1 VKAFGK
7 KGCASFRAAVYNLRF
22 MEAIFFAAILAGV
35 IAGLAIWLI
44 LRTHAATLQER
55 LVGRDARIVEL
66 ETRIGE
72 EIGQGSRAQ
81 AELARANQELATLET
96 RLTEERKATA
106 EKLDLLNE
114 TQAKL
119 SDAFKALSAEA
130 LKSNN
135 ESFLNLAGAT
145 LEKFQ
150 QGARHDLETRQNAI
164 DQLVKPVRETLQKFD
179 VKIGEIEKARLEAYG
194 GLTQQVR
201 GLADSQQ
208 TLQRETS
215 NLVKALGSPRV
226 RGRWGE
232 VQLRR
237 VVEIAGML
245 EFCDFDQQVHI
256 AGENGALR
264 PDLVVRLPGGK
275 SVVVDA
281 KTPMA
286 AYLEAIEAPDEISRK
301 AKLAEHARSIREH
314 MNSLGKKAYWEQ
326 FQAAPEF
333 VVLFLPGEN
342 FYSAALE
349 QEPALLEQQME
360 KNRVILATPTTLIAL
375 LHAFAYGWR
384 QEALAANAQAISELG
399 RELYDRISTM
409 NGHLAKLGG
418 GLKRAV
424 ESYNDAIASFDRRV
438 LISARKFRDLKAST
452 SQEIESIDP
461 IAVIPRVLSEPAGD
475 DMPKIL
481 PPLERL
487 L

>member
-1 VKAFGK
+1 MEGIFWG
-7 KGCASFRAAVYNLRF
+7 AV
-22 MEAIFFAAILAGV
+22 IAAIVTG
-35 IAGLAIWLI
+35 IGTWLV
-44 LRTHAATLQER
+44 LRTRVAMLQER
-55 LVGRDARIVEL
+55 LRARDGRIAEL
-66 ETRIGE
+66 EVRLVE
-72 EIGQGSRAQ
+72 QIGQLSSAQ
-81 AELARANQELATLET
+81 AELSQTRQEFARLEMQLA
-96 RLTEERKATA
+96 EERKAA
-106 EKLDLLNE
+106 IEKLGLLNE

-130 LKSNN
+130 LRSNN
-135 ESFLNLAGAT
+135 ESFLNLASAT

-150 QGARHDLETRQNAI
+150 EGARSDLEKRQTAI

-179 VKIGEIEKARLEAYG
+179 VKIGEIEKSRLEAYG

-201 GLADSQQ
+201 GLADTQQ

-245 EFCDFDQQVHI
+245 EYCDFDQQVHI
-256 AGENGALR
+256 DAEDGALR

-286 AYLEAIEAPDEISRK
+286 AYLEAIDAPDEITRK
-301 AKLAEHARSIREH
+301 AKLVEHARSIREH
-314 MNSLGKKAYWEQ
+314 MISLGKKAYWEQ
-326 FQAAPEF
+326 FQPAPEF

-349 QEPALLEQQME
+349 QEPTLLEEQMA

-409 NGHLAKLGG
+409 TGHLGKIGS

-424 ESYNDAIASFDRRV
+424 ESYNDAVASFEKRV
-438 LISARKFRDLKAST
+438 LVGARRFRDLKASNA
-452 SQEIESIDP
+452 SQEIEGADP
-461 IAVIPRVLSEPAGD
+461 VELLPRSVADATTDAPLDLPA
-475 DMPKIL
+475 PEEK
-481 PPLERL
+481 PAKTNPSS
-487 L
+487 

>member
-1 VKAFGK
+1 MA
-7 KGCASFRAAVYNLRF
+7 
-22 MEAIFFAAILAGV
+22 EFFFTAV
-35 IAGLAIWLI
+35 IAALVAGLGVWLV
-44 LRTHAATLQER
+44 LRARAATLRER
-55 LVGRDARIVEL
+55 LVARDSKIAELEARLGEEIAEASRLRSELAQAHRNLTEL
-66 ETRIGE
+66 ETRLI
-72 EIGQGSRAQ
+72 
-81 AELARANQELATLET
+81 
-96 RLTEERKATA
+96 EERKAA
-106 EKLDLLNE
+106 GEKLGLLNE

-135 ESFLNLAGAT
+135 ESFLNLARAT

-150 QGARHDLETRQNAI
+150 EGARSDLEKRQTAI
-164 DQLVKPVRETLQKFD
+164 DQLVKPVKETLQKFD

-256 AGENGALR
+256 AGEDGVLR

-286 AYLEAIEAPDEISRK
+286 AYLEAIEAPDEASRK
-301 AKLAEHARSIREH
+301 AKLIEHARSIREH

-326 FQAAPEF
+326 FQPAPEF

-349 QEPALLEQQME
+349 QEPGLLEQQME

-384 QEALAANAQAISELG
+384 QEALAGNAQAISELG

-438 LISARKFRDLKAST
+438 LVSARKFRELKASNAA
-452 SQEIESIDP
+452 QEIESVDP
-461 IAVIPRVLSEPAGD
+461 IEVIPRAIVDASPEP
-475 DMPKIL
+475 L
-481 PPLERL
+481 PDATQPE
-487 L
+487 

>member
-1 VKAFGK
+1 L
-7 KGCASFRAAVYNLRF
+7 RARLRYIPGF
-22 MEAIFFAAILAGV
+22 MEGFIFGAIIGAILAGV
-35 IAGLAIWLI
+35 GTWLV
-44 LRTHAATLQER
+44 LRTR
-55 LVGRDARIVEL
+55 V
-66 ETRIGE
+66 
-72 EIGQGSRAQ
+72 
-81 AELARANQELATLET
+81 ATLEERLASRDGRTMELERRLIEQATSTTRAQLESAQARQDLVQCET
-96 RLTEERKATA
+96 RLVEERKAA
-106 EKLDLLNE
+106 EEKLAILNE
-114 TQAKL
+114 AQEKL
-119 SDAFKALSAEA
+119 SDAFKALSSEA

-135 ESFLNLAGAT
+135 VAFLSLAHAT

-150 QGARHDLETRQNAI
+150 EGARNDLEKRQTAI

-179 VKIGEIEKARLEAYG
+179 VKIGEIEKARIEAYG
-194 GLTQQVR
+194 GLTQQVC
-201 GLADSQQ
+201 GLADTQI

-245 EFCDFDQQVHI
+245 EYCDFDQQVHVE
-256 AGENGALR
+256 GEDGALR

-281 KTPMA
+281 KTPMT
-286 AYLEAIEAPDEISRK
+286 AYLEAIDAPDEITRK

-314 MNSLGKKAYWEQ
+314 MISLGKKAYWEQ
-326 FQAAPEF
+326 FQPAPEF

-342 FYSAALE
+342 FYSSALE
-349 QEPALLEQQME
+349 QEPTLLEEQMA

-409 NGHLAKLGG
+409 TGHLGKVGS

-424 ESYNDAIASFDRRV
+424 ESYNDAVASLERRV
-438 LISARKFRDLKAST
+438 LVSARKFRELKASNAA
-452 SQEIESIDP
+452 QEIE
-461 IAVIPRVLSEPAGD
+461 AVDTVDVMPRALTEPQAD
-475 DMPKIL
+475 KAEEPKM
-481 PPLERL
+481 
-487 L
+487 

>member
-1 VKAFGK
+1 MEGILWGSILAAIGAGTGTWLVLRT
-7 KGCASFRAAVYNLRF
+7 RAA
-22 MEAIFFAAILAGV
+22 M
-35 IAGLAIWLI
+35 
-44 LRTHAATLQER
+44 LQER
-55 LVGRDARIVEL
+55 LMAREARIVEL
-66 ETRIGE
+66 ETRLAQQISGLTNT
-72 EIGQGSRAQ
+72 Q
-81 AELARANQELATLET
+81 AELAQARQELARLEAQMI
-96 RLTEERKATA
+96 EERKAAT
-106 EKLDLLNE
+106 EKLALLNE

-135 ESFLNLAGAT
+135 ESFLSLAAST

-150 QGARHDLETRQNAI
+150 EGARNDLEKRQTAI
-164 DQLVKPVRETLQKFD
+164 NQLVKPVQETLQKFD
-179 VKIGEIEKARLEAYG
+179 VKMGEIEKARMEAYG

-215 NLVKALGSPRV
+215 NLVKALGSPQV

-245 EFCDFDQQVHI
+245 EYCDFDQQVHTDD
-256 AGENGALR
+256 GNGALR

-281 KTPMA
+281 KTPMN
-286 AYLEAIEAPDEISRK
+286 AYLEAVDAPDETSRK

-314 MNSLGKKAYWEQ
+314 MISLGKKAYWEQ
-326 FQAAPEF
+326 FQPAPEF

-342 FYSAALE
+342 FYSSALE
-349 QEPALLEQQME
+349 QEPALLEEQMM

-409 NGHLAKLGG
+409 TGHLGKVGA

-424 ESYNDAIASFDRRV
+424 ESYNDAMASLEKRV
-438 LISARKFRDLKAST
+438 LVSARRFRELRASSA
-452 SQEIESIDP
+452 SQEIEGPDP
-461 IAVIPRVLSEPAGD
+461 VELLPRSVADAPVNGASDLPA
-475 DMPKIL
+475 PEQKQ
-481 PPLERL
+481 EKK
-487 L
+487 

>member
-1 VKAFGK
+1 
-7 KGCASFRAAVYNLRF
+7 
-22 MEAIFFAAILAGV
+22 ME
-35 IAGLAIWLI
+35 
-44 LRTHAATLQER
+44 ER
-55 LVGRDARIVEL
+55 LSGRNEKITELVDRLGVEQGQASKMQSQLAQAQRDFIQL
-66 ETRIGE
+66 ETQMI
-72 EIGQGSRAQ
+72 
-81 AELARANQELATLET
+81 
-96 RLTEERKATA
+96 EERKAAA
-106 EKLDLLNE
+106 EKLALLNE
-114 TQAKL
+114 AQTTL
-119 SDAFKALSAEA
+119 SDAFKALSSEA

-135 ESFLNLAGAT
+135 ESFLNLARAT

-150 QGARHDLETRQNAI
+150 DGARHDLEKRQDAI
-164 DQLVKPVRETLQKFD
+164 DQLVKPVRDTLQKFD
-179 VKIGEIEKARLEAYG
+179 TKIGEIEKSRLEAYG

-245 EFCDFDQQVHI
+245 EFCDFDQQVS
-256 AGENGALR
+256 AMGEEGILR

-275 SVVVDA
+275 NVVVDA

-286 AYLEAIEAPDEISRK
+286 SYLEAVDAPDEATRR
-301 AKLAEHARSIREH
+301 AKLANHARSIREH
-314 MNSLGKKAYWEQ
+314 MTALSKKGYWEQ
-326 FQAAPEF
+326 FQPAPEF

-349 QEPALLEQQME
+349 SEPALLEQQME

-384 QEALAANAQAISELG
+384 QEALAANAQAISDLG
-399 RELYDRISTM
+399 RELYDRISRM
-409 NGHLAKLGG
+409 NDHLAKVGS

-424 ESYNDAIASFDRRV
+424 ESYNDAISSFDRRV
-438 LISARKFRDLKAST
+438 LVSARKFRDLRASNAA
-452 SQEIESIDP
+452 QELEAVDP
-461 IAVIPRVLSEPAGD
+461 IEVIPRALINAALEDTPKGIASKVPRSEDAPE
-475 DMPKIL
+475 L
-481 PPLERL
+481 PSL

>member
-1 VKAFGK
+1 M
-7 KGCASFRAAVYNLRF
+7 RQ
-22 MEAIFFAAILAGV
+22 EA
-35 IAGLAIWLI
+35 
-44 LRTHAATLQER
+44 T
-55 LVGRDARIVEL
+55 
-66 ETRIGE
+66 
-72 EIGQGSRAQ
+72 
-81 AELARANQELATLET
+81 TLET
-96 RLTEERKATA
+96 RLVEERKAAT
-106 EKLDLLNE
+106 EKLAILNE
-114 TQAKL
+114 AQAKL
-119 SDAFKALSAEA
+119 SDAFKALSSEA

-135 ESFLNLAGAT
+135 VAFLNLAHAT

-150 QGARHDLETRQNAI
+150 EGAKNDLEKRQTAI

-179 VKIGEIEKARLEAYG
+179 VKIGEIEKSRIEAYG

-201 GLADSQQ
+201 GLADTQV

-245 EFCDFDQQVHI
+245 EYCDFDPCNCTSR
-256 AGENGALR
+256 AGGRRAAGKRYGL
-264 PDLVVRLPGGK
+264 LRLPGGK

-286 AYLEAIEAPDEISRK
+286 AYLEAIDAPDEITRK

-314 MNSLGKKAYWEQ
+314 MISLGKKAYWEQ
-326 FQAAPEF
+326 FQPAPEF

-342 FYSAALE
+342 FYSSALE
-349 QEPALLEQQME
+349 QEPTLLEEQMA

-409 NGHLAKLGG
+409 TGHLGKVGA
-418 GLKRAV
+418 GLRRAV
-424 ESYNDAIASFDRRV
+424 ESYNDAVASLERRV
-438 LISARKFRDLKAST
+438 LVSARKFRELKASNAA
-452 SQEIESIDP
+452 QEIEGADT
-461 IAVIPRVLSEPAGD
+461 VDVVPRALTDAPGNGALEP
-475 DMPKIL
+475 
-481 PPLERL
+481 PPSGAATKDNL
-487 L
+487 

>member
-1 VKAFGK
+1 MA
-7 KGCASFRAAVYNLRF
+7 
-22 MEAIFFAAILAGV
+22 AIFFTAVIAAVVAGV
-35 IAGLAIWLI
+35 GVWLV
-44 LRTHAATLQER
+44 LRTRAATLRER
-55 LVGRDARIVEL
+55 LIARDSKIAEL
-66 ETRIGE
+66 EARLGE
-72 EIGQGSRAQ
+72 EMAQ
-81 AELARANQELATLET
+81 ASRVQSELAQAQRNLAQNET
-96 RLTEERKATA
+96 RLIEERKAA
-106 EKLDLLNE
+106 GEKLGLLNE

-135 ESFLNLAGAT
+135 ESFLNLARAT

-150 QGARHDLETRQNAI
+150 EGARSDLEKRQTAI
-164 DQLVKPVRETLQKFD
+164 DQLVKPVKETLQKFD

-245 EFCDFDQQVHI
+245 EFCDFDQQVHL
-256 AGENGALR
+256 AGEDGILR

-286 AYLEAIEAPDEISRK
+286 AYLEAIEAPDEASRK
-301 AKLAEHARSIREH
+301 AKLIEHARSIREH

-326 FQAAPEF
+326 FQPAPEF

-438 LISARKFRDLKAST
+438 LVSARKFRELKASNAA
-452 SQEIESIDP
+452 QEIESVDP
-461 IAVIPRVLSEPAGD
+461 IEVIPRAIVDASPDPLPD
-475 DMPKIL
+475 VPK
-481 PPLERL
+481 PE
-487 L
+487 

>member
-1 VKAFGK
+1 MGEILLGVLIG
-7 KGCASFRAAVYNLRF
+7 
-22 MEAIFFAAILAGV
+22 AILAGV
-35 IAGLAIWLI
+35 GTWLV
-44 LRTHAATLQER
+44 LRTGSATLQER
-55 LVGRDARIVEL
+55 LSARDARILEL
-66 ETRIGE
+66 ETRLAE
-72 EIGQGSRAQ
+72 ESHQGQAAQ
-81 AELARANQELATLET
+81 AELAILRQEAATLET
-96 RLTEERKATA
+96 RLTEERKAAA
-106 EKLDLLNE
+106 EKLALLNE
-114 TQAKL
+114 AQVKL
-119 SDAFKALSAEA
+119 SDAFKALSSEA

-135 ESFLNLAGAT
+135 AAFMNLAQAT

-150 QGARHDLETRQNAI
+150 EGARSDLDKRQTAI
-164 DQLVKPVRETLQKFD
+164 NQLVKPVQETLQKFD
-179 VKIGEIEKARLEAYG
+179 VKIGEIEKSRIEAYG

-201 GLADSQQ
+201 GLADSQI
-208 TLQRETS
+208 TLQKETS

-245 EFCDFDQQVHI
+245 EYCDFDQQVHVESDDGI
-256 AGENGALR
+256 LR

-286 AYLEAIEAPDEISRK
+286 AYLEAIEAPDEATRK
-301 AKLAEHARSIREH
+301 AKLIEHARSIREH
-314 MNSLGKKAYWEQ
+314 MASLGKKAYWEQ
-326 FQAAPEF
+326 FQPAPEF

-349 QEPALLEQQME
+349 QEPTLLEEQMA

-399 RELYDRISTM
+399 RELYDRINTM
-409 NGHLAKLGG
+409 NGHMGRIGA

-424 ESYNDAIASFDRRV
+424 ESYNDAVSSLERRV
-438 LISARKFRDLKAST
+438 LVSARKFRDLKASNAA
-452 SQEIESIDP
+452 EIEGADSVD
-461 IAVIPRVLSEPAGD
+461 VSPRALAESTSDKTETNGET
-475 DMPKIL
+475 
-481 PPLERL
+481 PPLKSESK
-487 L
+487 

>member
-1 VKAFGK
+1 MEFAL
-7 KGCASFRAAVYNLRF
+7 CAIIGGVLAA
-22 MEAIFFAAILAGV
+22 LATW
-35 IAGLAIWLI
+35 LA
-44 LRTHAATLQER
+44 LRTRAATLQER
-55 LVGRDARIVEL
+55 LAAREGRIAEL
-66 ETRIGE
+66 ETRLAA
-72 EIGQGSRAQ
+72 EIAQ
-81 AELARANQELATLET
+81 VAAARSEAAALREAAAALET
-96 RLTEERKATA
+96 RLVEERKAA
-106 EKLDLLNE
+106 MEKLAVLNE
-114 TQAKL
+114 AQAKL
-119 SDAFKALSAEA
+119 SDAFKALSSEA

-135 ESFLNLAGAT
+135 ETFLKLANAT

-150 QGARHDLETRQNAI
+150 EGARSDLEKRQTAI

-179 VKIGEIEKARLEAYG
+179 VKIGEIEKSRIEAYG

-201 GLADSQQ
+201 GLADSQV

-245 EFCDFDQQVHI
+245 EYCDFDQQVHI
-256 AGENGALR
+256 EGDDGILR

-286 AYLEAIEAPDEISRK
+286 AYLDAIDAPDEATRK
-301 AKLAEHARSIREH
+301 AKLIEHARSIREH
-314 MNSLGKKAYWEQ
+314 MVSLGKKAYWEQ
-326 FQAAPEF
+326 FQPAPEF

-349 QEPALLEQQME
+349 QEPTLLEEQMA

-409 NGHLAKLGG
+409 AGHWSKVGS

-424 ESYNDAIASFDRRV
+424 ESYNDAVASLERRV
-438 LISARKFRDLKAST
+438 LVSARKFRELKASNAAG
-452 SQEIESIDP
+452 EIEGADP
-461 IAVIPRVLSEPAGD
+461 VDVTPRALADGATGVATEGEETKS
-475 DMPKIL
+475 
-481 PPLERL
+481 
-487 L
+487 

>member
-1 VKAFGK
+1 MEWVPGAVVG
-7 KGCASFRAAVYNLRF
+7 GVVAA
-22 MEAIFFAAILAGV
+22 LAT
-35 IAGLAIWLI
+35 WLV
-44 LRTHAATLQER
+44 LRTSAATLRER
-55 LVGRDARIVEL
+55 LVARDSRIAEL
-66 ETRIGE
+66 ETRLSQELG
-72 EIGQGSRAQ
+72 RATTAQ
-81 AELARANQELATLET
+81 ADLALLRQEAATLET
-96 RLTEERKATA
+96 RLMEERKAA
-106 EKLDLLNE
+106 ADKLAMLSE
-114 TQAKL
+114 AQAKL
-119 SDAFKALSAEA
+119 SDAFKALSSEA

-135 ESFLNLAGAT
+135 ESFLTLASAT
-145 LEKFQ
+145 LEKFHE
-150 QGARHDLETRQNAI
+150 GARNDLEKRQTAI
-164 DQLVKPVRETLQKFD
+164 DELVKPVRETLQKFD
-179 VKIGEIEKARLEAYG
+179 VKIGEIEKSRQEAYG

-201 GLADSQQ
+201 GLADTQL

-245 EFCDFDQQVHI
+245 EYCDFDQQVHI
-256 AGENGALR
+256 EGEDGALR
-264 PDLVVRLPGGK
+264 PDMIVRLPGGK

-286 AYLEAIEAPDEISRK
+286 AYLEAIAAPDEASRK
-301 AKLAEHARSIREH
+301 AKLIEHARSIREH
-314 MNSLGKKAYWEQ
+314 MISLGKKAYWEQ
-326 FQAAPEF
+326 FQPAPEF

-349 QEPALLEQQME
+349 QEPTLLEEQMA

-409 NGHLAKLGG
+409 TGHLGKVGA

-424 ESYNDAIASFDRRV
+424 ESYNDAVASLERRV
-438 LISARKFRDLKAST
+438 LVSARKFRDLKASNAA
-452 SQEIESIDP
+452 QEIEAAETVD
-461 IAVIPRVLSEPAGD
+461 VFPRALAEPMVEKTDDKAGQ
-475 DMPKIL
+475 L
-481 PPLERL
+481 PLT
-487 L
+487 

>member
-1 VKAFGK
+1 MEGILI
-7 KGCASFRAAVYNLRF
+7 GAV
-22 MEAIFFAAILAGV
+22 IGAILAG
-35 IAGLAIWLI
+35 IGTWLV
-44 LRTHAATLQER
+44 LRTRTATIEER
-55 LVGRDARIVEL
+55 LAAREGRIAEL
-66 ETRIGE
+66 ETRLAGE
-72 EIGQGSRAQ
+72 VAQ
-81 AELARANQELATLET
+81 VAAARSESAALRESAAALET
-96 RLTEERKATA
+96 RLVGERKAA
-106 EKLDLLNE
+106 EEKLAVLNE
-114 TQAKL
+114 AQAKL
-119 SDAFKALSAEA
+119 SDAFKALSSEA

-135 ESFLNLAGAT
+135 ETFLKLAHAT

-150 QGARHDLETRQNAI
+150 EGARSDLEKRQTAI

-179 VKIGEIEKARLEAYG
+179 VKIGEIEKSRIEAYG

-201 GLADSQQ
+201 GLADSQV

-245 EFCDFDQQVHI
+245 EYCDFDQQVHI
-256 AGENGALR
+256 ANDDGILR

-286 AYLEAIEAPDEISRK
+286 AYLEAIDAPDEATRK
-301 AKLAEHARSIREH
+301 AKLIEHARSIREH
-314 MNSLGKKAYWEQ
+314 MISLGKKAYWEQ
-326 FQAAPEF
+326 FQPAPEF

-349 QEPALLEQQME
+349 QEPTLLEEQMA

-399 RELYDRISTM
+399 RELYDRINTM
-409 NGHLAKLGG
+409 TGHWSKVGA

-424 ESYNDAIASFDRRV
+424 ESYNDAVASLERRV
-438 LISARKFRDLKAST
+438 LVSARKFRELKASNA
-452 SQEIESIDP
+452 SGEIEGADP
-461 IAVIPRVLSEPAGD
+461 VDITPRILADAVPGTAAESLPASE
-475 DMPKIL
+475 
-481 PPLERL
+481 ETNS
-487 L
+487 

>member
-1 VKAFGK
+1 
-7 KGCASFRAAVYNLRF
+7 
-22 MEAIFFAAILAGV
+22 MEDTILVAIIAAIGGGVAAWLVLRTQTATLVERLTARDLKIAELEARLAGQMAEAV
-35 IAGLAIWLI
+35 DAQNELTKSRGELA
-44 LRTHAATLQER
+44 R
-55 LVGRDARIVEL
+55 L
-66 ETRIGE
+66 ETR
-72 EIGQGSRAQ
+72 
-81 AELARANQELATLET
+81 AE
-96 RLTEERKATA
+96 EERKAAT
-106 EKLDLLNE
+106 EKLAMIQE
-114 TQAKL
+114 AQARL
-119 SDAFKALSAEA
+119 SDAFRALSSEA

-135 ESFLNLAGAT
+135 DAFLSLAKQT

-150 QGARHDLETRQNAI
+150 EGARSDLDKRQTAI
-164 DQLVKPVRETLQKFD
+164 DQLVKPVQETLSKFD
-179 VKIGEIEKARLEAYG
+179 VKIAEIEKARQEAYG

-215 NLVKALGSPRV
+215 NLVKALGAPTV

-245 EFCDFDQQVHI
+245 EYCDFEQQVHI
-256 AGENGALR
+256 AGDENGGALR

-286 AYLEAIEAPDEISRK
+286 AYLEAIDAPDEISRK
-301 AKLAEHARSIREH
+301 AKLAEHARSIRDH
-314 MNSLGKKAYWEQ
+314 MNQLGKKAYWEQ
-326 FQAAPEF
+326 FQPAPEF

-384 QEALAANAQAISELG
+384 QEALAANAQVISDLG
-399 RELYDRISTM
+399 RELYDRVSTM
-409 NGHLAKLGG
+409 TGHLGKVGT

-424 ESYNDAIASFDRRV
+424 ESYNDAVASFEKRV
-438 LISARKFRDLKAST
+438 LVSARKFRELKASG
-452 SQEIESIDP
+452 SANEIEGAEQVEVVP
-461 IAVIPRVLSEPAGD
+461 
-475 DMPKIL
+475 
-481 PPLERL
+481 RL
-487 L
+487 LAEPEAEKGETGKLL